1 MVDVRGDVLRPPHC
15 TTPATVKA
23 NNNNKKK
30 MDGEIPPPS
39 MTFNTSNV
47 IAKNDKS
54 DTILV
59 CRSLILLK
67 EVFDK

>member
-1 MVDVRGDVLRPPHC
+1 
-15 TTPATVKA
+15 
-23 NNNNKKK
+23 
-30 MDGEIPPPS
+30 MDGEIPPLS

-59 CRSLILLK
+59 CRSLIPLK
-67 EVFDK
+67 EVSDK